1 MGETMTDKHAPGPWT
16 IVAEDHRTG
25 ELYVRNRAGL
35 IAGRGVPYRY
45 QGQDERHAVEMA
57 EYRANAHLISACPDM
72 LEALL
77 SAEEIIVAL
86 IGMHG
91 DGGAGL
97 VLKQVRAAISKA
109 KGETT

>member
-1 MGETMTDKHAPGPWT
+1 MGETMTDKHAPGPWM

-45 QGQDERHAVEMA
+45 QGQGERHAVEMA
-57 EYRANAHLISACPDM
+57 EYRATFRLIAAAPDLYDALHAVM
-72 LEALL
+72 LEFGPGTMSDTAFAQANAAL
-77 SAEEIIVAL
+77 
-86 IGMHG
+86 
-91 DGGAGL
+91 
-97 VLKQVRAAISKA
+97 SKA